1 MRELLGPQ
9 PQGFA
14 HARKSLLRPQRENSV
29 GCQQIQSQ
37 GAIGR
42 RVAVRLVVTGEVPIL
57 RGRRTVRPGCCR
69 RANEM
74 RALCRWKQ
82 GDDSGMTTAEYA
94 VGTVAACGFGGVL
107 YKVLTSDAVIK
118 LLTDILRRA
127 LTLGF

>member
-1 MRELLGPQ
+1 
-9 PQGFA
+9 
-14 HARKSLLRPQRENSV
+14 
-29 GCQQIQSQ
+29 
-37 GAIGR
+37 
-42 RVAVRLVVTGEVPIL
+42 
-57 RGRRTVRPGCCR
+57 
-69 RANEM
+69 M

-127 LTLGF
+127 LTLSI